1 MTPEASISSLH
12 LLSKFFQLRFLH
24 STDSAYAAAD
34 LLVSIVGAII
44 CSEVVAAGK
53 PCILIVDIVDCLFLA
68 MFNNLN
74 EKSKKKLEAIE
85 KQYPSSSGILMK
97 IRAVTHGVIAS
108 VEKTSISTM
117 RTAFYEIIRK
127 HRVRPVGFL
136 PCATFGCSVATCAG
150 LLVYGDGIECAAE
163 SLPAAPSI
171 ANLANGIQSLHQASK
186 AVKQTENS
194 MIQKS
199 IESLVY
205 RFKKGLNSH
214 LWRNLANMVSK
225 SWKHQVASSWLEN
238 SF

>member
-53 PCILIVDIVDCLFLA
+53 PCIL
-68 MFNNLN
+68 
-74 EKSKKKLEAIE
+74 
-85 KQYPSSSGILMK
+85 K

-205 RFKKGLNSH
+205 RFKK
-214 LWRNLANMVSK
+214 VSF
-225 SWKHQVASSWLEN
+225 S
-238 SF
+238 